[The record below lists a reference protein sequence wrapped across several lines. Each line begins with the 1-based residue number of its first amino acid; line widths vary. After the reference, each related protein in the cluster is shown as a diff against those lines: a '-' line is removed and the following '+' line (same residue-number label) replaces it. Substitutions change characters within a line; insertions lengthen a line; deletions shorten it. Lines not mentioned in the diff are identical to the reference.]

1 MVKLLPLLKCVHN
14 RCQGPRGSW
23 AAVTGAWG
31 SHDYVSTPWFIH
43 SSGGPWTVMSTSVWQ
58 LPVSLYKVTTQ
69 HHWQA
74 SHKPKHNAPTHSHIP
89 SSNLHSLHQILSNLK
104 PCTLFMCIDNT
115 DPECAV
121 SSQNQKKKRFPP
133 ILRTHKFLKLGL
145 VFTSGKVLSL
155 QRHLQLLSYRWRR
168 VERFQFICTTICIQT
183 HDKKH
188 NPC

>member
-1 MVKLLPLLKCVHN
+1 MDCNLHICVTAPCQPL
-14 RCQGPRGSW
+14 QS
-23 AAVTGAWG
+23 
-31 SHDYVSTPWFIH
+31 YYSTPLA
-43 SSGGPWTVMSTSVWQ
+43 GMSQT
-58 LPVSLYKVTTQ
+58 KTQ
-69 HHWQA
+69 C
-74 SHKPKHNAPTHSHIP
+74 IP
-89 SSNLHSLHQILSNLK
+89 SSNLHSLRQILSNLK

-121 SSQNQKKKRFPP
+121 SSQNKKKRFPP

-183 HDKKH
+183 Q
-188 NPC
+188 